1 MSNIEFDA
9 DQQFKRQVYSGQQ
22 QRSSSGGMAG
32 WLVKKGIIK
41 DESQASGI
49 LILVVIIN
57 FALMAFLVYKFVL

>member
-9 DQQFKRQVYSGQQ
+9 DQQFRRQVYAGQQ
-22 QRSSSGGMAG
+22 QRSSSGMAR

-49 LILVVIIN
+49 FLIVIVIN
-57 FALMAFLVYKFVL
+57 FVIATYLIYKFVL